1 MLEQP
6 TKFDMLV
13 NLRTARTLG
22 VTIPHSILL
31 PAGTMWREGK
41 AQTSIRAGRTRKEPS

>member
-22 VTIPHSILL
+22 VTIPHLILL
-31 PAGTMWREGK
+31 PAGAMWREARRQG
-41 AQTSIRAGRTRKEPS
+41 ADEH